1 MRRRSHVGNPPVPPG
16 RRPRPVDGA
25 DRGAAPRHVVDED
38 GNGVAGAEIAARPL
52 EWNEGLLNTV
62 TNLLPNPLPLTG
74 GNGIATVTIDGQLN
88 FNGLPGV
95 AEALVLDVTFANT
108 LADDRL
114 YFHSLDGQCGHWN
127 QVGLYGGTAIDPCP

>member
-95 AEALVLDVTFANT
+95 AEALVLGVLGLGDWGPPLPMPVTSPLPPSNT
-108 LADDRL
+108 T
-114 YFHSLDGQCGHWN
+114 SEQ
-127 QVGLYGGTAIDPCP
+127 P